1 MIEVK
6 ETKVREKEVANPSD
20 IQIDTLTYRERTY
33 PVREITDGHDTYTVS
48 VEKLEGELL
57 DGIRSSD
64 PFAFE
69 IDEMIAYFCTED
81 QIRTLTDEQL
91 IQIIYG

>member
-6 ETKVREKEVANPSD
+6 ETKVREKKVANPSD

-33 PVREITDGHDTYTVS
+33 PVREISDGRDTYTVS
-48 VEKLEGELL
+48 IEKLEEELL

>member
-1 MIEVK
+1 MMKVK
-6 ETKVREKEVANPSD
+6 ETKAREKEAANLSD

-33 PVREITDGHDTYTVS
+33 PVRKISDGRDTYTVS
-48 VEKLEGELL
+48 VEKLEEELL
-57 DGIRSSD
+57 DGMRSSD
-64 PFAFE
+64 PYAFE

-81 QIRTLTDEQL
+81 EIRTLTDEQL

>member
-6 ETKVREKEVANPSD
+6 ETKACEKEAVNFSD
-20 IQIDTLTYRERTY
+20 IQINTLTYREKTY
-33 PVREITDGHDTYTVS
+33 PVRKISDGHDTYTIS
-48 VEKLEGELL
+48 VERLGDELL
-57 DGIRSSD
+57 DGIKSSD

-69 IDEMIAYFCTED
+69 IDEMIAYFCMEEE
-81 QIRTLTDEQL
+81 IHTLTDEQL